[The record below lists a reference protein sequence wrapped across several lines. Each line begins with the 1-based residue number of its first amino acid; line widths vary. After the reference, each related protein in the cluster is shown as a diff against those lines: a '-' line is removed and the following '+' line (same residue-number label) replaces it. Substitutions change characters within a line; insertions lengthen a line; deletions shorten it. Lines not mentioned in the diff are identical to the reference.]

1 MMRGEEFVTV
11 FTRIDPNNAATSMII
26 RVRAGW
32 EKLKEELMAPLDA
45 NLGVRKWDTY
55 ICTAAEQPYAL
66 EACISLLVACTCVLT
81 RHVLLRPHF
90 P

>member
-1 MMRGEEFVTV
+1 MPCVQVLIKRPIIRMMRGEDFVTV

-32 EKLKEELMAPLDA
+32 EKLKAELMAPVDA
-45 NLGVRKWDTY
+45 TIAPADAQVRKWDTY

-66 EACISLLVACTCVLT
+66 EACS
-81 RHVLLRPHF
+81 F
-90 P
+90 S